1 MSKKQSYIIQI
12 TKNGMGNAD
21 LTLQHK
27 LMKSY
32 LNLILESSDLP
43 DVITFYTEGVKLTV
57 EGSPVL
63 DELNNLSERGVLLF
77 ICGTCLKY
85 YELTDKVKAGI
96 SSHMADILAAQQK
109 ADKVVTL

>member
-1 MSKKQSYIIQI
+1 
-12 TKNGMGNAD
+12 MGNAD
-21 LTLQHK
+21 PGLQKTLV
-27 LMKSY
+27 KSY
-32 LNLILESSDLP
+32 LKFLIESSDLP
-43 DVITFYTEGVKLTV
+43 DVINFYTEGVKLTV

-63 DELNNLSERGVLLF
+63 DELNDLSERGVLLF

-85 YELTDKVKAGI
+85 YGLTDKVKAGI